1 MPKFKAMHSAGA
13 VIILVIPRE
22 GPLGERGWGLVE
34 LWEQGKK
41 SLLGRSSIGRG
52 LGTAAAL
59 YGPEAWCSA
68 CAMRATE
75 GDGAF
80 SLAHMSAQSSKLGVL

>member
-1 MPKFKAMHSAGA
+1 MIVVEPFVSGDYMNHCVPKCKAMHSAGA
-13 VIILVIPRE
+13 VITLVIPRE

-41 SLLGRSSIGRG
+41 WLLGRSSIGRG

-59 YGPEAWCSA
+59 HVPEAWCSA
-68 CAMRATE
+68 GHPRGM
-75 GDGAF
+75 GL
-80 SLAHMSAQSSKLGVL
+80 SL